1 MRNQGAASRPLTAQG
16 LAEIGVQENEIG
28 FRHACFSVSKA
39 QDGKPRNI
47 PKVPDIRCGDAITKF
62 EGGHAD

>member
-1 MRNQGAASRPLTAQG
+1 MPGSRLRRDKLPYPAFRRVS
-16 LAEIGVQENEIG
+16 AEPGG
-28 FRHACFSVSKA
+28 GKPSPYGSLLKA